1 MSRVNEIYVIGD
13 NEELA
18 ATLEEQINESF
29 QLHFVTVNDLK
40 KIDARLIL
48 IINNGESATDDVQTV
63 LSGHPDSSI
72 ICAGDEE
79 NFSLLRSLNQLGI
92 TDFYVLPGEELI
104 LMERLEVMASEV
116 KMRKEKEAESS
127 FKRGGGQIFAFYSGS
142 GGTGKSLISTTFA
155 QTLKLESTA
164 KVLFIDLN
172 LHYGGA
178 ETFLGLDSNRSIIDL
193 LPVMEELGE
202 HHIRNVSEKEEHSDL
217 NVLVSPR
224 DAELAEKVTE
234 DFVAKLL
241 RASKRHYDFIVIDLP
256 VWMDERTLAALE
268 EANRVYYLMN
278 LDTVGIRV
286 LKSVENLFQRLGVI
300 TKDRL
305 EFVINFKGKDSELT
319 KKDLERF
326 STYPVAS
333 EIRKDIK
340 NVQAYI
346 NQGEPLRKKPQ
357 EKKLPAFSKD
367 VHKWVHSMLK

>member
-1 MSRVNEIYVIGD
+1 MSKINDIYVLGK

-18 ATLEEQINESF
+18 AMLQEQINDPY
-29 QLHFVTVNDLK
+29 QLHFLTVNELK
-40 KIDARLIL
+40 KADAQLVLIM
-48 IINNGESATDDVQTV
+48 NNEDTAIEDAQTALTEHPNAT
-63 LSGHPDSSI
+63 I
-72 ICAGDEE
+72 ICVSDEE
-79 NFSLLRSLNQLGI
+79 NFSLLRNLNQLGI

-104 LMERLEVMASEV
+104 FMERLELMVAEIGL
-116 KMRKEKEAESS
+116 KNEEKPESS

-142 GGTGKSLISTTFA
+142 GGTGKSLISITFA

-193 LPVMEELGE
+193 LPVIDELGE

-224 DAELAEKVTE
+224 DAELSEKVTE
-234 DFVAKLL
+234 EFVAKLL
-241 RASKRHYDFIVIDLP
+241 RASKRHYDFIIVDLP
-256 VWMDERTLAALE
+256 VWMDERTLTVLE
-268 EANRVYYLMN
+268 EANRIYYLMN
-278 LDTVGIRV
+278 LDTVAIRV
-286 LKSVENLFQRLGVI
+286 LKNVENLFQRLGII
-300 TKDRL
+300 TQDRF
-305 EFVINFKGKDSELT
+305 EFVINFKAKDNELT

-333 EIRKDIK
+333 EIRKDVK

-346 NQGEPLRKKPQ
+346 NQGEPLRKRTQ
-357 EKKLPAFSKD
+357 EKKLPPISKD
-367 VHKWVHSMLK
+367 IHKWVHSMLK

>member
-1 MSRVNEIYVIGD
+1 MSKVNDIYVIGE

-18 ATLEEQINESF
+18 AVVEQQINESF
-29 QLHFVTVNDLK
+29 QLNFLTVADLRK
-40 KIDARLIL
+40 TDAQLIL
-48 IINNGESATDDVQTV
+48 IINNGETAIEDAQIA
-63 LSGHPDSSI
+63 LSEHPHSSI
-72 ICAGDEE
+72 VCLSDEE

-104 LMERLEVMASEV
+104 FKERLEIMAAEVGMQNETESEKV
-116 KMRKEKEAESS
+116 
-127 FKRGGGQIFAFYSGS
+127 FKRGGGQIFAFYSGG

-178 ETFLGLDSNRSIIDL
+178 ETFLGIDSSRSIIDL

-202 HHIRNVSEKEEHSDL
+202 HHIRNVSEKEKHSDL
-217 NVLVSPR
+217 NMLVSPR

-234 DFVAKLL
+234 DFIVKLL
-241 RASKRHYDFIVIDLP
+241 RASKRHYDFIIVDLP
-256 VWMDERTLAALE
+256 VLMDERTMAVLE
-268 EANRVYYLMN
+268 EANRIYYLMN
-278 LDTVGIRV
+278 LDTVAIRV
-286 LKSVENLFQRLGVI
+286 LKNVENLFQRLGVI
-300 TKDRL
+300 TQDRL
-305 EFVINFKGKDSELT
+305 EFVINFKGKDNELT

-326 STYPVAS
+326 STYPVTS

-346 NQGEPLRKKPQ
+346 NQGEPLRKTPQ
-357 EKKLPAFSKD
+357 EKKLPPFSKD